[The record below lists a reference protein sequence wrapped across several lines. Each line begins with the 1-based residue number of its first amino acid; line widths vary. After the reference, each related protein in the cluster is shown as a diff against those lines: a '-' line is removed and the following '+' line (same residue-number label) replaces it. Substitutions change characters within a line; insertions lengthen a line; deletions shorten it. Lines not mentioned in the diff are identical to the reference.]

1 MVEENNNDR
10 SDKDT
15 DNTTVSADTGK
26 KNNEASNRPSE
37 AEAKER
43 PRRRSDSSRSS
54 YTRVVSRGPMFK
66 RKICRFCANKDLVID
81 YKKIEVLEKFVTDR
95 GKILPRRITG
105 TCSKHQRSL
114 ANAIKRARILALLP
128 FVVK

>member
-10 SDKDT
+10 NDKDT
-15 DNTTVSADTGK
+15 DDTTVSDDAGK
-26 KNNEASNRPSE
+26 KNDDSSNRTSE

-81 YKKIEVLEKFVTDR
+81 YKNIEVLERFITDR